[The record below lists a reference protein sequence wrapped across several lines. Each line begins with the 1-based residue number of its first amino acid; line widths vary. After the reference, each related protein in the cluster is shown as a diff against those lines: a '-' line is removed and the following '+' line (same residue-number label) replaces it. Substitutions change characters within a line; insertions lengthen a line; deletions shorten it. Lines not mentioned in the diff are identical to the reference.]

1 MESRITTSSTTP
13 GDICGPKSDSRNDD
27 INDPLRFGLGLE
39 PVDND
44 GLKPSVGTDSSSTT
58 VVEGVEGVEESREV
72 DCGQKAAG
80 NDNDIVFDNDND
92 NDDDDHDDI
101 EAYASRDTTAEVD
114 AGGDPVDD
122 SNDGNHSEG
131 TDAQEET
138 ADSLASPR
146 YMKIVIG
153 VILLIVIL
161 FVIFDSV
168 FGMNYVR
175 QANTAFLE
183 WVRENPGPGVIAFIF
198 VYFIAALICI
208 PAALLTLGAG
218 FVFSASNDGSLM
230 VGVSLGVIAVFVGS
244 TASSVA
250 AFLLA
255 RYLLYDRVRRLSEKY
270 SIFEALD
277 IALSEKG
284 FRIMCLL
291 RLSPITPFV
300 FLNYIAGVTTVKFAS
315 YMLSIFCILP
325 GTVMY
330 VFLGASA
337 GSLTEKSDNRTV
349 TIIVVTLGVVF
360 GGLAI
365 YLTSY
370 YSRQELN
377 KEVDLVRSRLYNR
390 TTSRRNRHR
399 YRRRVLR
406 QQRSRYR
413 RRIDRKRAGRST

>member
-1 MESRITTSSTTP
+1 MESRIPTSSTSP
-13 GDICGPKSDSRNDD
+13 DDIGGPKSNSQNDD
-27 INDPLRFGLGLE
+27 MNEPLRFGLGLE
-39 PVDND
+39 PADND
-44 GLKPSVGTDSSSTT
+44 GLRPSFGTDSSSTT
-58 VVEGVEGVEESREV
+58 VIESVEDSRGV
-72 DCGQKAAG
+72 DCGQKDDG
-80 NDNDIVFDNDND
+80 ND
-92 NDDDDHDDI
+92 NDDDVETCI
-101 EAYASRDTTAEVD
+101 ARNTTAEPD
-114 AGGDPVDD
+114 LGGDPVDD
-122 SNDGNHSEG
+122 SNDGNDSEG
-131 TDAQEET
+131 TDVEEET
-138 ADSLASPR
+138 TESLASPR
-146 YMKIVIG
+146 YMKIVMG
-153 VILLIVIL
+153 VILLMIVL
-161 FVIFDSV
+161 FVLFDAV

-175 QANTAFLE
+175 QANTVFLE
-183 WVRENPGPGVIAFIF
+183 WIRENPGPGVIAFMF
-198 VYFIAALICI
+198 VYFIAALICV

-218 FVFSASNDGSLM
+218 FVFSASNDGSLV
-230 VGVSLGVIAVFVGS
+230 VGVFLGVLAVFVGS
-244 TASSVA
+244 TASSVG

-300 FLNYIAGVTTVKFAS
+300 FLNYIAGVTTVKLSS

-325 GTVMY
+325 GTIMY

-337 GSLTEKSDNRTV
+337 GSLTDKSGNTTI

-365 YLTSY
+365 YLTSH
-370 YSRQELN
+370 YSRKELN

-390 TTSRRNRHR
+390 TTSRRNRQR
-399 YRRRVLR
+399 YRRRILR

-413 RRIDRKRAGRST
+413 RRIDRKREGRST